1 MIYRSGQRIQPHQ
14 VRAKTFRRCRRGL
27 DPDEVYAY
35 LAQVAD
41 ELDRMIR
48 EESIILTEA
57 ERIRQGLRQWQSRH
71 AHCTVTTSGTPDR
84 GRWSGNR
91 DRW

>member
-1 MIYRSGQRIQPHQ
+1 
-14 VRAKTFRRCRRGL
+14 
-27 DPDEVYAY
+27 
-35 LAQVAD
+35 
-41 ELDRMIR
+41 MIR

-71 AHCTVTTSGTPDR
+71 AHCTVTTSGAPDR